1 MSDNREG
8 FCEKHWQAMR
18 GCGFFAAR
26 VWLGC
31 LDSGITAIKGRQLT
45 AAEPQLIKAFVA
57 GKRFLREHEVTED
70 ALARLRDTTAAG
82 YVGLVHRGET

>member
-18 GCGFFAAR
+18 GCGFFTAR

-31 LDSGITAIKGRQLT
+31 LDSGINAIKGCQLT
-45 AAEPQLIKAFVA
+45 AAEPQLSQGIRR
-57 GKRFLREHEVTED
+57 GKIILPR
-70 ALARLRDTTAAG
+70 A
-82 YVGLVHRGET
+82 